1 MVPVNFQI
9 ETQNNFLIYAKEY
22 WWRTNGGLH
31 LLEIS
36 LIVRSIVILNRVT
49 IFQSQINGIQGCQ
62 QSFIFVMIIITT
74 CLVVNNLNSC
84 TPISLQ

>member
-49 IFQSQINGIQGCQ
+49 IFQS
-62 QSFIFVMIIITT
+62 
-74 CLVVNNLNSC
+74 
-84 TPISLQ
+84 